1 MARRPR
7 TAPTPPAGLS
17 PASAGLWRA
26 IHGSWA
32 MDDSGRSILTVIL
45 QASDRKAEASAV
57 IAKEGL
63 LKGARAHPLLAVI
76 RDCDNIAL
84 KGWRQLGLEP
94 PGPMGRPP
102 GPGPA

>member
-1 MARRPR
+1 
-7 TAPTPPAGLS
+7 
-17 PASAGLWRA
+17 
-26 IHGSWA
+26 
-32 MDDSGRSILTVIL
+32 MDDAGRSILVVIME
-45 QASDRKAEASAV
+45 ANDRKAAATAI

-102 GPGPA
+102 GSGPA